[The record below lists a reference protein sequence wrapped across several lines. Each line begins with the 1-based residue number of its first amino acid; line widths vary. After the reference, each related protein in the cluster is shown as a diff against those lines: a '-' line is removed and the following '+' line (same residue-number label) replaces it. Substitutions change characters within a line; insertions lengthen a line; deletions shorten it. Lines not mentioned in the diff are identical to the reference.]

1 MQPIFRDVDYVTD
14 EGVVKCGTLRLDLD
28 DYQWELET
36 SPSRPVS
43 QNLQDVEATPV
54 VDGSKR
60 REIQARLTFGDTE
73 IKIIALDVAT
83 GNYVRA
89 TLDFLNK

>member
-1 MQPIFRDVDYVTD
+1 MSE
-14 EGVVKCGTLRLDLD
+14 EGVAKCGTLRLDLD
-28 DYQWELET
+28 DHQWELES
-36 SPSRPVS
+36 SPSRPASQQISS
-43 QNLQDVEATPV
+43 QNAVEEEV
-54 VDGSKR
+54 R

-73 IKIIALDVAT
+73 IKLIALDVAT